1 MHVIASM
8 SVRVCACVHAC
19 WLAWVS
25 EWVSEWVKSA
35 SVLASARARV
45 NISQLCIWTCSA
57 GYPAA
62 WGCCVILHVTTR
74 SMSQQRLYTQMLAF
88 ATKKLSTGTN
98 GQVDKRWMQLS
109 PLSTQFWSSCH
120 CTSVVLSMTQN
131 ARGPGSNPT
140 LAKLFKT
147 YFERYRRF
155 IHQIFYLFKY
165 EGLQEGPWL
174 CQAKCVGPSQSKF
187 NQQD

>member
-8 SVRVCACVHAC
+8 SVRVRARVHAC

-25 EWVSEWVKSA
+25 EWVSEWVSQSA
-35 SVLASARARV
+35 SVRASARARAW
-45 NISQLCIWTCSA
+45 ISASSA
-57 GYPAA
+57 SGPALQA
-62 WGCCVILHVTTR
+62 TQQHGAAVSYSMWLPDQCPSNAYAPKCWPLLLR
-74 SMSQQRLYTQMLAF
+74 SSLLAQM
-88 ATKKLSTGTN
+88 
-98 GQVDKRWMQLS
+98 DKRWMQLS